1 MYPSCGTVRSSLRH
15 ANQRGRL
22 SAREIDGEHKRR
34 KKRGNLV
41 MTMNKRSLESKEE
54 LLYDLSFQQLSRKKP
69 NASQETTGRENQD
82 QGGAAVAGDRGCFI
96 FFDAVKD
103 P

>member
-1 MYPSCGTVRSSLRH
+1 
-15 ANQRGRL
+15 
-22 SAREIDGEHKRR
+22 
-34 KKRGNLV
+34 

-96 FFDAVKD
+96 FFDAVKGCSH